1 MSDFVELPSGRED
14 AQSQVPALRQ
24 LAALGYKILTKE
36 QAKNERR
43 GSFSSVLLEKIL
55 GKWLRENN
63 RVEFRGKE
71 YPFSEGAIVGAIQ
84 ELKKIEFEGLGR
96 ESETVYDLLVLG
108 KAFEQSV
115 RGELKSY
122 TLRYVDFENPERNVF
137 HAAYEFEVTKRENES
152 RRRPDIVL
160 FVNGIPFAV
169 IECKADSEKVEQA
182 ISQHLRN
189 QGEGGIPE
197 LFRFIQ
203 IALSVNRRDG
213 RYGTAGTAK
222 SFWANW

>member
-24 LAALGYKILTKE
+24 LAALGYKILTEE

-115 RGELKSY
+115 QGVAKSH
-122 TLRYVDFENPERNVF
+122 TLRYVDWQNPEKNVF
-137 HAAYEFEVTKRENES
+137 HATYEF
-152 RRRPDIVL
+152 P
-160 FVNGIPFAV
+160 VN
-169 IECKADSEKVEQA
+169 
-182 ISQHLRN
+182 
-189 QGEGGIPE
+189 
-197 LFRFIQ
+197 
-203 IALSVNRRDG
+203 
-213 RYGTAGTAK
+213 
-222 SFWANW
+222 